1 MINKLSTMWTRA
13 KRPIIAM
20 ALVAIAAVGFAP
32 AAMAFGNTS
41 KILIA
46 DNTDPTVAAGSG
58 PYTSR
63 TGTWTTS
70 NFNNTDS
77 STSQLEG
84 PPYGISAA
92 RTTSVTGAATAT
104 FAWYTGQLIVG
115 PGGPYTIEAY
125 VPDDT
130 LSDTT
135 VTYRIERGSSSDCS
149 TATWTQISSVARDQS
164 AGEGTWMGL
173 GVFTFDQN
181 VCYRVT
187 LDNVGTGTG
196 ATVWADAIRFQRAYE
211 HKLTIPDMPNV
222 FSANNAGA
230 ITITGTSGG
239 TATDIRTLTVTCP
252 ANGKVLVNGSGE
264 SVAKSNA
271 VGYMGIAYSIAKDT
285 AVADINTVIQS
296 SAQSEYNGDENRDFL
311 SIQRF
316 DACTKGQ
323 SITYHLVGYLAQPQT
338 TTASYIWNARLS
350 AIFTP

>member
-1 MINKLSTMWTRA
+1 MINKLSMMWDRA

-20 ALVAIAAVGFAP
+20 VAVAAVGFAP

-41 KILIA
+41 KILVS
-46 DNTDPTVAAGSG
+46 DNSDPTVSTGSG
-58 PYTSR
+58 PYTSL
-63 TGTWTTS
+63 TGTWTLSYYDNLS
-70 NFNNTDS
+70 N
-77 STSQLEG
+77 TSQLNG
-84 PPYGISAA
+84 PPYGTSARYA
-92 RTTSVTGAATAT
+92 TTVTGTAT
-104 FAWYTGQLIVG
+104 ETFSWYTGQLIVG
-115 PGGPYTIEAY
+115 PGGPYTIEAFM
-125 VPDDT
+125 PDDT
-130 LSDTT
+130 QGNPTDASYT
-135 VTYRIERGSSSDCS
+135 IQRGSSSNCATS
-149 TATWTQISSVARDQS
+149 TWTTISTVTADQQNNDG
-164 AGEGTWMGL
+164 AWIPL
-173 GVFTFDQN
+173 GSFTFDQN

-187 LDNVGTGTG
+187 LSNLSASAGSTI
-196 ATVWADAIRFQRAYE
+196 WADAIRFQRAYE

-252 ANGKVLVNGSGE
+252 ADGKVLINGSGE

-296 SAQSEYNGDENRDFL
+296 SAQSVYNGDENRDFL

-316 DACTKGQ
+316 DSCTKGQ
-323 SITYHLVGYLAQPQT
+323 TITYHLVGYLAQPQT

>member
-1 MINKLSTMWTRA
+1 MNKLSTMWSRA
-13 KRPIIAM
+13 KRPVTAM
-20 ALVAIAAVGFAP
+20 ALVAVAAVGFAP

-41 KILIA
+41 KVLVS
-46 DNTDPTVAAGSG
+46 DNTDPTVSGGAG
-58 PYTSR
+58 PYTSV
-63 TGTWTTS
+63 TGTWHFATYDNLS
-70 NFNNTDS
+70 NAS
-77 STSQLEG
+77 SLNG
-84 PPYGISAA
+84 APYGTNTRYSGTQTGSA
-92 RTTSVTGAATAT
+92 SGE
-104 FAWYTGQLIVG
+104 FSWYTGPLTVG
-115 PGGPYTIEAY
+115 PGGPYTIEAFI
-125 VPDDT
+125 PDNVALT
-130 LSDTT
+130 PLA
-135 VTYRIERGSSSDCS
+135 TYRIERGSTSDCAAS
-149 TATWTQISSVARDQS
+149 TWTLLSNVTIDQGANHGSWAR
-164 AGEGTWMGL
+164 L
-173 GVFTFDQN
+173 GAYNFDQN

-187 LDNVGTGTG
+187 LSNLAANAGW
-196 ATVWADAIRFQRAYE
+196 TVWADAIRFQRAYE

-252 ANGKVLVNGSGE
+252 ADGKVLINGSGE

-296 SAQSEYNGDENRDFL
+296 SAQSVYNGDENRDFL

-316 DACTKGQ
+316 DSCTKGQ
-323 SITYHLVGYLAQPQT
+323 TITYHLVGYLAQPQT